1 MAVAEVFF
9 DVAESFRDDPFGH
22 RTREVAHEN
31 YRPSGGVGV
40 PVLAAS
46 TRAEFALDQA
56 HSITELGAT
65 ITAPCSG
72 DDAPSYGKRVCLGV
86 SSFGEGNL
94 ERAGLDGAA
103 VGAVNFKAQGPN
115 IALVTGVE
123 LPCLGSC
130 IPAAAQVAGGNYEI
144 AVVGAGDCD
153 GAVGGRDVDVDHFVS
168 PGFVFRLRPFLNR

>member
-1 MAVAEVFF
+1 SFRFSCQRLFDLGQAGEQTLALCFEGGTVYAAVAFLDDLSMAAADVFF

-103 VGAVNFKAQGPN
+103 
-115 IALVTGVE
+115 
-123 LPCLGSC
+123 
-130 IPAAAQVAGGNYEI
+130 
-144 AVVGAGDCD
+144 
-153 GAVGGRDVDVDHFVS
+153 
-168 PGFVFRLRPFLNR
+168 